1 MAGLGRGKLDDVLI
15 ITTLP
20 ETVTEPVQSST
31 LAVGPL
37 WPRFGQ
43 GKKPSLKLILFA
55 YQLGQ

>member
-1 MAGLGRGKLDDVLI
+1 MAGLGRGMLDDVLI

-37 WPRFGQ
+37 WPHFGQ
-43 GKKPSLKLILFA
+43 GKSPV
-55 YQLGQ
+55 